1 MTGEDT
7 RRLGDRDEKDSE
19 KRHNIRRVSRPALVE
34 LQVFQYRL
42 VGAPPCTLESAI
54 L

>member
-19 KRHNIRRVSRPALVE
+19 KRHREKRIEYGYDLA
-34 LQVFQYRL
+34 
-42 VGAPPCTLESAI
+42 SASFGMMPI
-54 L
+54 C